1 MIWVCSNV
9 CVGGDL
15 ERISHFVVGSERERE
30 REDEKLVDRLKK
42 FCATFCGSGLE
53 KVVSL

>member
-1 MIWVCSNV
+1 LAGN
-9 CVGGDL
+9 
-15 ERISHFVVGSERERE
+15 ERERERERE